1 MRALLKIQRSEKKKR
16 FEKLQPKLIKEVD
29 EM

>member
-1 MRALLKIQRSEKKKR
+1 MHALLKIRRSEKKK